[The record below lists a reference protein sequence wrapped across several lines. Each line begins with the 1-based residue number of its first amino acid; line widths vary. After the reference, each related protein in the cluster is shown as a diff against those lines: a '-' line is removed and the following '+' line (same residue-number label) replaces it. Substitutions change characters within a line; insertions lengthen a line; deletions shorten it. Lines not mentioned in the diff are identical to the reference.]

1 MIGRPGIENWS
12 KKNLRK
18 SAWESAKICGKY
30 FSTLNSFRVQE
41 SFPADLR
48 RFFRRSSQIT
58 THTKLSNQFLQS
70 GGSLR
75 DQRYF

>member
-18 SAWESAKICGKY
+18 SALKSAQICGKC

-48 RFFRRSSQIT
+48 RFFADERRKIT
-58 THTKLSNQFLQS
+58 IIKSVNF
-70 GGSLR
+70 
-75 DQRYF
+75 F